1 MKDSILKDKSLDFA
15 IRAVKLC
22 RYLSSEKK
30 EFVIGNQLLKSGTSI
45 GAMIREAEHGESKS
59 DFIDKLSIAQKE
71 CNESIYW
78 LELLYKTDTISLDE
92 FNSIHSDS
100 VELMKIITSI
110 INSTKRNLT
119 TNENTVNN

>member
-1 MKDSILKDKSLDFA
+1 
-15 IRAVKLC
+15 
-22 RYLSSEKK
+22 
-30 EFVIGNQLLKSGTSI
+30 
-45 GAMIREAEHGESKS
+45 MIREAEHGESKS